1 MAAETVA
8 GTLTVPRVRGMRAFL
23 GEPRLQGLP
32 AVLEG
37 PGIDGKAVVR
47 KDIQI
52 ARRLHRDRI
61 SKAS

>member
-1 MAAETVA
+1 
-8 GTLTVPRVRGMRAFL
+8 MRAFL

-37 PGIDGKAVVR
+37 PGVDGKAPVR

-52 ARRLHRDRI
+52 VRRLHREAVRNRN
-61 SKAS
+61 